1 MRLQK
6 HTNDPKK
13 AFLPKKGILKS
24 AVGFTLLEITIAFM
38 IFSLLMVGIGSVFVS
53 IFSQKR
59 SQEKTLTIVRSAGWA
74 AGFITNAVKFSSAVS
89 SPGWARIQ
97 TASDGTA
104 LSFGIDTNGDNSA
117 DTRVWYWRGNGGKFG
132 GVDTIYQGVGMGK
145 GTANSNRQELV
156 NSVVDNP
163 SGALL
168 FSIHPN
174 MQNMIIIELTVRP
187 DPSLPA
193 TSRSNPNYTLTSRV
207 RVRN

>member
-1 MRLQK
+1 MKQ

-13 AFLPKKGILKS
+13 AFLSRKGILKS
-24 AVGFTLLEITIAFM
+24 IAGFTLVETIIALM
-38 IFSLLMVGIGSVFVS
+38 IFSILMVGVGSVFVS

-59 SQEKTLTIVRSAGWA
+59 SQEKTLSVVRSAGWA
-74 AGFITNAVKFSSAVS
+74 AGFITNAVRLSSAVS

-117 DTRVWYWRGNGGKFG
+117 DTRVWYWRGNGGNFG
-132 GVDTIYQGVGMGK
+132 SVDTIYQGIGMGT

-168 FSIHPN
+168 FSINPN
-174 MQNMIIIELTVRP
+174 IQNMLILQLTVRP
-187 DPSLPA
+187 NPSLPA
-193 TSRSNPNYTLTSRV
+193 TSGSNPNYTLISQI